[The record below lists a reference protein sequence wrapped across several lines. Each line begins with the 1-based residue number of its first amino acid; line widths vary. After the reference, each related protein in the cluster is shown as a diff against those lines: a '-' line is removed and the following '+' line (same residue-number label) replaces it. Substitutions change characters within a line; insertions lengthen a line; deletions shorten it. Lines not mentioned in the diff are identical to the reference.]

1 MKYGLWN
8 VIGLSVLSD
17 SADIQLSRSKY
28 STIWRAQRPVTMAS
42 SARSSPSD
50 DASVAAVE
58 LKSWNGAA
66 RVGKFMCVVP
76 PKVRSMGPISLTS
89 TRANDKT

>member
-1 MKYGLWN
+1 MTQHSKEKADATGA
-8 VIGLSVLSD
+8 ST
-17 SADIQLSRSKY
+17 SADQNILPR
-28 STIWRAQRPVTMAS
+28 TPVTMAS

-58 LKSWNGAA
+58 LNSWNGAA